1 MEQLRRQNAQ
11 EKNVSTILGLESTLP
26 KSEKR
31 KELEKDKKKRKSN
44 NIEELKNLSRLKKE
58 IDDDTVKI
66 IRLKKRK

>member
-11 EKNVSTILGLESTLP
+11 EKNVSTILGLESTLS